1 MRSGRTPRSSRPTWD
16 TNESGLGT
24 WGLGLGEDVL
34 TVKELAVSFGSFKAV
49 SGVNLE
55 VREGEL
61 VVLLGANGAGKT
73 TLFRALSGM
82 TRADKGSRVEF
93 AGRDLS
99 FLPPRAIV
107 DAGVSHCPEGRK
119 LFPGLSVM
127 TNLRLGAYR
136 CRDRADIDRR
146 LQRILSLFPPLQD
159 RLGDPAGALSGGQQ
173 QMVAIG
179 RALMA
184 EPKILLLDE
193 PSVSLAPKVVS
204 QVLETVAAINRAGTM
219 VLLAEQNA
227 YAALQIARR
236 GYVLESGRIV
246 LEGAAS
252 DLMQHDEVRRAY
264 LGA

>member
-1 MRSGRTPRSSRPTWD
+1 M
-16 TNESGLGT
+16 
-24 WGLGLGEDVL
+24 
-34 TVKELAVSFGSFKAV
+34 LAVNSLSVSFGSFQAV
-49 SGVNLE
+49 RDVSLD

-82 TRADKGSRVEF
+82 TRADQGSRVEF
-93 AGRDLS
+93 AGRDLAA
-99 FLPPRAIV
+99 LAPRAIV

-136 CRDRADIDRR
+136 CRDRGAVAPR
-146 LQRILSLFPPLQD
+146 LERILSLFPALKD

-184 EPKILLLDE
+184 EPRILLLDE
-193 PSVSLAPKVVS
+193 PSVSLAPKVVR

-227 YAALQIARR
+227 YAALEIAHR

-246 LEGAAS
+246 LDGAAAE
-252 DLMQHDEVRRAY
+252 LMQHDEVRRAY

>member
-1 MRSGRTPRSSRPTWD
+1 MLSVA
-16 TNESGLGT
+16 N
-24 WGLGLGEDVL
+24 L
-34 TVKELAVSFGSFKAV
+34 TVSYGGFQAVCEAG
-49 SGVNLE
+49 LE

-82 TRADKGSRVEF
+82 TRADAGSRMTF
-93 AGRDLS
+93 AGHDLS
-99 FLPPRAIV
+99 KMTPRAII
-107 DAGVSHCPEGRK
+107 DAGLSHCPEGRK
-119 LFPGLSVM
+119 LFPGLAVQ

-136 CRDRADIDRR
+136 CRDGAETEARFERV
-146 LQRILSLFPPLQD
+146 LSLFPVLKD

-184 EPKILLLDE
+184 QPRLLLLDE
-193 PSVSLAPKVVS
+193 PSVSLAPKVVR

-227 YAALQIARR
+227 YAALEIAHR
-236 GYVLESGRIV
+236 GYVLEGGRVV
-246 LEGAAS
+246 LTGPAAE
-252 DLMQHDEVRRAY
+252 LMEHDEVKRAY
-264 LGA
+264 MGA

>member
-1 MRSGRTPRSSRPTWD
+1 MIVRNLS
-16 TNESGLGT
+16 
-24 WGLGLGEDVL
+24 
-34 TVKELAVSFGSFKAV
+34 VSFGSFQAV
-49 SGVNLE
+49 RDVSLD

-82 TRADKGSRVEF
+82 TRSDQGSRVEF
-93 AGRDLS
+93 AGRDLTP
-99 FLPPRAIV
+99 LAPRAIV

-136 CRDRADIDRR
+136 CRDRAVVAQRIE
-146 LQRILSLFPPLQD
+146 RILSLFPALKD

-184 EPKILLLDE
+184 EPRILLLDE
-193 PSVSLAPKVVS
+193 PSVSLAPKVVR

-227 YAALQIARR
+227 YAALEIAHR

-246 LEGAAS
+246 LEGAAAE
-252 DLMQHDEVRRAY
+252 LMQHDEVRRAY

>member
-1 MRSGRTPRSSRPTWD
+1 ML
-16 TNESGLGT
+16 N
-24 WGLGLGEDVL
+24 VANA
-34 TVKELAVSFGSFKAV
+34 TVSYGGFQAVSQAA
-49 SGVNLE
+49 LE

-82 TRADKGSRVEF
+82 TRADRGATMTF
-93 AGRDLS
+93 AGHDLS
-99 FLPPRAIV
+99 ALPPRAIV

-136 CRDRADIDRR
+136 CGDRAAIDRR
-146 LQRILSLFPPLQD
+146 LERVLELFPPLKD
-159 RLGDPAGALSGGQQ
+159 RLGDAAGALSGGQQ

-184 EPKILLLDE
+184 EPRILLLDE
-193 PSVSLAPKVVS
+193 PSVSLAPKVVR

-227 YAALQIARR
+227 YAALEIAHR
-236 GYVLESGRIV
+236 GYVLEGGRVVLSGS
-246 LEGAAS
+246 AAA
-252 DLMQHDEVRRAY
+252 LMDHDEVKRAY
-264 LGA
+264 MGA

>member
-1 MRSGRTPRSSRPTWD
+1 MRSGAIPRCSTHTWAAMLSVA
-16 TNESGLGT
+16 N
-24 WGLGLGEDVL
+24 L
-34 TVKELAVSFGSFKAV
+34 TVSYGGFQAVCDAG
-49 SGVNLE
+49 LE

-73 TLFRALSGM
+73 SLFRALSGM
-82 TRADKGSRVEF
+82 TRADTRSRMTF

-99 FLPPRAIV
+99 TLTPRAIV
-107 DAGVSHCPEGRK
+107 DAGLSHCPEGRK
-119 LFPGLSVM
+119 LFPGLAVQ

-136 CRDRADIDRR
+136 CRDRAEIDTR
-146 LQRILSLFPPLQD
+146 LERVLSLFPVLKD

-184 EPKILLLDE
+184 EPQLLLLDE
-193 PSVSLAPKVVS
+193 PSVSLAPKVVR

-227 YAALQIARR
+227 YAALEIAHR
-236 GYVLESGRIV
+236 GYVLEGGRVV
-246 LEGAAS
+246 LGGSATE
-252 DLMQHDEVRRAY
+252 LMEHDEVRRAY
-264 LGA
+264 MGA